1 MRRIK
6 RGTAILLLGVCLLLA
21 AGCTAVVRDGANT
34 AKEKILSGFNEFLQS
49 MSPYALTRDSK
60 LVGERELGED
70 SYTGHYTA
78 DYRDFSGEEILFGGT
93 SLRRGGGHSL
103 TVAYT
108 LEVTAGSASLYW
120 LEKGTRH
127 PIAGD
132 TGTGTYAIT
141 LSEGDN
147 YIVLAGKGFSGN
159 LSITAAS

>member
-60 LVGERELGED
+60 LVGERDLGED
-70 SYTGHYTA
+70 SYTGNYTA

-93 SLRRGGGHSL
+93 SLRRDGGEAL
-103 TVAYT
+103 TVTYT

-127 PIAGD
+127 PILGD
-132 TGTGTYAIT
+132 DGFGMYEIT
-141 LSEGDN
+141 FSEGDN
-147 YIVLAGKGFSGN
+147 YIVLAGKGFTGN
-159 LSITAAS
+159 LSLTTS

>member
-6 RGTAILLLGVCLLLA
+6 RGTAILLLGVCLMLA
-21 AGCTAVVRDGANT
+21 AGCTAVVRDGDNT
-34 AKEKILSGFNEFLQS
+34 AKEKILNGFNEFLQS

-93 SLRRGGGHSL
+93 SLRRGGGQSL
-103 TVAYT
+103 TVTYA

-132 TGTGTYAIT
+132 AGTGTYAVT
-141 LSEGDN
+141 LSDGDN
-147 YIVLAGKGFSGN
+147 YIIFAGKGFSGN